1 MKKILAADDNPD
13 NVELLKDILEQMG
26 HQVIKA
32 TDGEIALAAARSEL
46 PDLIILDV
54 NMPGLSGFEVCT
66 ELKAGEATANIP
78 VIMLTALTDVEARVE
93 GLSTGADDYLTK
105 PYSPRELMA
114 RVNTRLRL
122 KATTDDLRETKELIR
137 ATFERFVAA
146 PVVDQ
151 LLRDPS
157 RVQLGGK
164 LQNVTVLFAD
174 LEGFTS
180 LSELT
185 PPQELLSVLNK
196 YHTFIVKIIQ
206 RYGGTVDKFL
216 GDGVMALYNTPL
228 EQSDHTARAVKSVL
242 YIEDEIHHFH
252 EDVEPQYRIKINF
265 GIHTGSAVVGNVG
278 TTDIMDFT
286 AVGDAVNVAARLQGL
301 ASGGQILISEAVY
314 REVEDFVIAR
324 EIGPQQVK
332 GRSEPV
338 ITYEI
343 SNVLLD
349 R

>member
-26 HQVIKA
+26 HKVFKA
-32 TDGEIALAAARSEL
+32 LDGEKALAVARSEH
-46 PDLIILDV
+46 PDLVILDV
-54 NMPGLSGFEVCT
+54 NMPGLSGFEVCS
-66 ELKAGEATANIP
+66 ELKADEATANIP

-93 GLSTGADDYLTK
+93 GLATGADDYLTK

-122 KATTDDLRETKELIR
+122 KATTDDLLETQELIR
-137 ATFERFVAA
+137 ATFERFVAVS
-146 PVVDQ
+146 VVEQ

-157 RVQLGGK
+157 KVQLGGK

-180 LSELT
+180 LSERT
-185 PPQELLSVLNK
+185 PPQKLLSILNK

-228 EQSDHTARAVKSVL
+228 EQPDHAARAVKSVL
-242 YIEDEIHHFH
+242 YIEDEIHSFH
-252 EDVEPQYRIKINF
+252 ESVEPQYRIKINF
-265 GIHTGSAVVGNVG
+265 GIHTGNAVVGNVG

-301 ASGGQILISEAVY
+301 AAGGQILISEAVY
-314 REVEDFVIAR
+314 REVEDFVVAK
-324 EIGPQQVK
+324 EIGPQQIK

-338 ITYEI
+338 IIYKV
-343 SNVLLD
+343 SNVPLD